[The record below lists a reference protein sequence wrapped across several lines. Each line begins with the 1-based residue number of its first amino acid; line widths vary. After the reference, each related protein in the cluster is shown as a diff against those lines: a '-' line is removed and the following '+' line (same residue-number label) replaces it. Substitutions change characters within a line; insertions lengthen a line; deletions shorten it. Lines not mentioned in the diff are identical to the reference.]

1 MVMAANGFSEL
12 EKVEARLVDVL
23 VKLLE
28 SGTETQDDL
37 EKLQIK
43 LNMVHETQIQAAH
56 LTYEDMKGL
65 KLVTAREVL
74 KATDTRS
81 PRKMRIS
88 FEEMPV
94 VWPIGVKERFIR
106 KMIEHDHSTGD
117 YILSFFGRGIVEA
130 SGVRLIFSAE
140 DAKKVCKAYFEHAST
155 LAEKLDLSVVQ

>member
-1 MVMAANGFSEL
+1 MVMSAESLSEL
-12 EKVEARLVDVL
+12 ERVEAGLVDDL
-23 VKLLE
+23 IKLLE
-28 SGTETQDDL
+28 SGKEKEEDL

-43 LNMVHETQIQAAH
+43 LSMVHETQVQAAH
-56 LTYEDMKGL
+56 LTFEDMKQL
-65 KLVTAREVL
+65 NLVTAQEVL
-74 KATDTRS
+74 KAGDPKS

-106 KMIEHDHSTGD
+106 KMIEYDHSTGD
-117 YILSFFGRGIVEA
+117 YIISFFGRRVVEA

-155 LAEKLDLSVVQ
+155 LAQKLDLSVVQ